1 MDKDGLIP
9 QERIVNR
16 IFLIRE
22 KKVMLDGDLA
32 ELYRVKTRAL
42 VQAVKRNADRFPGDF
57 MFRLSSEEALTMRSQ
72 FVIASKRN
80 IRYQPYAFTELGVA
94 MLSSVL
100 NSKRAIQVNIQIMRA
115 FTRLRDLLATHKDL
129 REKVEELERKYTAH
143 DEQFK
148 VVFEAI
154 RQLLNPPEEPR
165 NPIGFRQRN

>member
-165 NPIGFRQRN
+165 NPIGFRQRT

>member
-72 FVIASKRN
+72 VVIASKRN
-80 IRYQPYAFTELGVA
+80 IRYQPYVFTELGVA

-165 NPIGFRQRN
+165 NPIGFRQRD